1 LVRFARSVVPRL
13 PWATLYALGDLAGAA
28 LYHAAGGRRQV
39 AMHNLAV
46 ALGDRFTPSQR
57 QVLARRSCQHLL
69 KTLLEFVRLP
79 ELTADE
85 LRARVPL
92 VGAEHLSAGLAAGR
106 GLILVTPHLGNWEY
120 MAARVALEGFP
131 LSVIGRD
138 SANPAVAREVTTL
151 RRSGG
156 VEVLSKARSLRQ
168 ALNALQENRI
178 LGILP
183 DQHAGVSGMPL
194 EFFGRRTPMHPIPAL
209 LARRT
214 GASLLAGCAT
224 RNAKNE
230 LCAVIGPPLRVSRT
244 ADRKT
249 DVAVGMRELVDAME
263 RQIRR
268 HPDQWLWMHKR
279 FRDSDESLAA
289 R

>member
-1 LVRFARSVVPRL
+1 VVPRL
-13 PWATLYALGDLAGAA
+13 PWAVVYALGDIAGAA
-28 LYHAAGGRRQV
+28 LYHAADGRRQV
-39 AMHNLAV
+39 AVHNLTA
-46 ALGDRFTPSQR
+46 ALGSRFTPSQR

-85 LRARVPL
+85 LRTRVPL
-92 VGAEHLSAGLAAGR
+92 VGAEHLAAGLSSGR
-106 GLILVTPHLGNWEY
+106 GVILVTPHLGNWEY
-120 MAARVALEGFP
+120 LAARVALAGFP

-138 SANPAVAREVTTL
+138 SANPAVAREVTAL

-168 ALNALQENRI
+168 ALNALQNNRI

-183 DQHAGVSGMPL
+183 DQHAGVSGMLL
-194 EFFGRRTPMHPIPAL
+194 EFFGRRTPVHPIPAL

-214 GASLLAGCAT
+214 GAPLVVGCAA

-230 LCAVIGPPLRVSRT
+230 LRAVLEPPLLAPRT
-244 ADRKT
+244 ADRKA
-249 DVAVGMRELVDAME
+249 DVAACMREMVDAME